1 MIELQE
7 NVSLKNYNTFGFDV
21 KTRWYYRYTEINE
34 LIELIKNEKN
44 KTVPLLVLGG
54 GSNILLTSDF
64 QGVVLHSA
72 ILGIDIVDES
82 GDDVI
87 VAVGA
92 GVEWDSLVSWSVEN
106 GLGGLE
112 NLSLIPG
119 SVGASPVQ
127 NIGAYGVELKDVFF
141 KAEGVY
147 IESGELFNISAQ
159 GCEFGYRYSVFKG
172 PLKNKAIITRVLFKL
187 SRKPV
192 FKLDYGTV
200 RDEVNRM
207 GGASLKNIR
216 NAIVKI
222 RNSKLPDTT
231 IFGNAGSFFKN
242 PLIPGSQLNLLKIK
256 FPDIPFYEAEPA
268 EMVKV
273 PAGWLIEKAG
283 WKGKSIGK
291 AGVHH
296 QQALVLV
303 NLGGANGRDILNL
316 AQKIESDVQQL
327 FNIDLEK
334 EVNVVGL

>member
-222 RNSKLPDTT
+222 RNSKLPDIT

-316 AQKIESDVQQL
+316 AQKIESDVKQL
-327 FNIDLEK
+327 FNIDLER
-334 EVNVVGL
+334 EVNVVG

>member
-1 MIELQE
+1 MIEIQE
-7 NVSLKNYNTFGFDV
+7 NYSLKNHNTFGFDV
-21 KTRWYYRYTEINE
+21 KTRWYYSYSETTE
-34 LIELIKNEKN
+34 LIELIKGGVT
-44 KTVPLLVLGG
+44 KTGPLLILGG
-54 GSNILLTSDF
+54 GSNLLLASDF
-64 QGVVLHSA
+64 QGTVLHSA
-72 ILGIDIVDES
+72 ILGIDIIDES

-147 IESGELFNISAQ
+147 IESGEVFTISAQ

-172 PLKNKAIITRVLFKL
+172 PLKNKAIITRVLFRL
-187 SRKPV
+187 SRKPL

-200 RDEVNRM
+200 RDEVKRM
-207 GGASLKNIR
+207 GGSSLKNIR

-222 RNSKLPDTT
+222 RSSKLPDTT
-231 IFGNAGSFFKN
+231 VFGNAGSFFKN
-242 PLIPGSQLNLLKIK
+242 PLIPGSQLSLLKIK

-303 NLGGANGRDILNL
+303 NLGGANGQDVLNL
-316 AQKIESDVQQL
+316 AQKIESDVKQL
-327 FNIDLEK
+327 FNIDLER

>member
-283 WKGKSIGK
+283 WKGKSICK

-316 AQKIESDVQQL
+316 AQKIESDVKQL
-327 FNIDLEK
+327 FNIDLER
-334 EVNVVGL
+334 EVNVVG

>member
-242 PLIPGSQLNLLKIK
+242 PLIPGGQLNLLKIK

-316 AQKIESDVQQL
+316 AQKIESDVKQL
-327 FNIDLEK
+327 FNIDLER
-334 EVNVVGL
+334 EVNVVG

>member
-7 NVSLKNYNTFGFDV
+7 NYSLKKHNTFGLDV
-21 KTRWYYRYTEINE
+21 KARWYYRYTETTE
-34 LIELIKNEKN
+34 LIELIKSGIT
-44 KTVPLLVLGG
+44 KTSPLLILGG
-54 GSNILLTSDF
+54 GSNILLTADF
-64 QGVVLHSA
+64 QGTVLHSGIA
-72 ILGIDIVDES
+72 GIDIIDES
-82 GDDVI
+82 GDNVI
-87 VAVGA
+87 VAAGA
-92 GVEWDSLVSWSVEN
+92 GVEWDYLVNWCVDN
-106 GLGGLE
+106 NLGGLE

-147 IESGELFNISAQ
+147 IESGEEFTISAQ

-187 SRKPV
+187 SRKPE
-192 FKLDYGTV
+192 FNLDYGTV
-200 RDEVNRM
+200 RDEVNRL
-207 GGASLKNIR
+207 GGPSLKNIR
-216 NAIVKI
+216 DAIVQI
-222 RNSKLPDTT
+222 RSSKLPDTT

-242 PLIPGSQLNLLKIK
+242 PLIPESQLNLLTVK
-256 FPDIPFYEAEPA
+256 FPDIPFYKAESG
-268 EMVKV
+268 EMVKI

>member
-7 NVSLKNYNTFGFDV
+7 NYSLKNHNTFGFDV
-21 KTRWYYRYTEINE
+21 KTRWYYSYSETTE
-34 LIELIKNEKN
+34 LIELIKSGIT
-44 KTVPLLVLGG
+44 KTGPLLILGG
-54 GSNILLTSDF
+54 GSNLLLASDF
-64 QGVVLHSA
+64 QGTVLHSGV
-72 ILGIDIVDES
+72 LGIDIIDES

-147 IESGELFNISAQ
+147 IDSGEVFTISPQ

-172 PLKNKAIITRVLFKL
+172 PLKNKAIITRVLFRL
-187 SRKPV
+187 SRKPQ

-200 RDEVNRM
+200 KDEVNKT
-207 GGASLKNIR
+207 GGPSLKSIR
-216 NAIVKI
+216 DAIVKI
-222 RNSKLPDTT
+222 RSSKLPDT
-231 IFGNAGSFFKN
+231 IVFGNAGSFFKN
-242 PLIPGSQLNLLKIK
+242 PLIPESQLNLLKIK

-283 WKGKSIGK
+283 WKGKCIGK

-303 NLGGANGRDILNL
+303 NLGGAKGRDILNL
-316 AQKIESDVQQL
+316 ARKIESDVKHL
-327 FNIDLEK
+327 FNIDLER